1 MMEARRS
8 FQGSANSRHIAAAV
22 VALLAALV
30 LVVIGGLIVK
40 TLSAP
45 AAAPASHS
53 AAGQPDASGYGSAWN
68 YVIRRSGTQ
77 SVEGPA
83 STAPSTGST
92 FHAPGSRLGGG
103 RQI

>member
-1 MMEARRS
+1 MEARRS
-8 FQGSANSRHIAAAV
+8 FHGSANSRDNVVAV
-22 VALLAALV
+22 VALLVALV
-30 LVVIGGLIVK
+30 LVVLGGLIVR

-45 AAAPASHS
+45 AAAPAIHF

-68 YVIRRSGTQ
+68 YGIRRSGTQ

-83 STAPSTGST
+83 STAPSAGST